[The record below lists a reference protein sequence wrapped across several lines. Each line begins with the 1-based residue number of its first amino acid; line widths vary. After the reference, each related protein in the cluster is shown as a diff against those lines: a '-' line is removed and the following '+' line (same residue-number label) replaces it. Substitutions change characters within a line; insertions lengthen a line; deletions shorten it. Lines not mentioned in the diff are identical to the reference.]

1 MTSTP
6 SSAPDLSVFEK
17 FEFERPPV
25 GLKFSRLQPEGYEPV
40 GRPIA
45 LCETLAEA
53 HTGRAFFY
61 AATDEICA
69 GGMPLGNAEIE
80 PAFGGGEIGPL
91 LEVFKEARANRRIYE
106 VLPKLQP
113 GTAGFI
119 TFAPLDKLTFDPDVL
134 VVTARVSQA
143 EIVLRASS
151 WTTGRPYVSKS
162 TPVIGCAWLYVY
174 PFLSG
179 ELNFS
184 VTGLCWGMKALRV
197 FPEGLVNISI
207 PFDLL
212 PMITANLAEMP
223 WVPPSYTDGRD
234 GYVERFTR
242 VEQTLLST

>member
-1 MTSTP
+1 MTA
-6 SSAPDLSVFEK
+6 SAVPELSVFEG

-25 GLKFSRLQPEGYEPV
+25 GLKFSRLRPEGVEPV

-53 HTGRAFFY
+53 QTGRSFCY

-69 GGMPLGNAEIE
+69 GGMPLGNAVIE
-80 PAFGGGEIGPL
+80 PPFAGGEIGPL
-91 LEVFKEARANRRIYE
+91 LEVFKEARANRRIYQ
-106 VLPKLQP
+106 VLPKLDP
-113 GTAGFI
+113 GTARFI

-143 EIVLRASS
+143 EVILRASS
-151 WTTGRPYVSKS
+151 WTTGRPYVSRS

-174 PFLSG
+174 PFVSG

-197 FPEGLVNISI
+197 FPEGLVLLSI

-234 GYVERFTR
+234 GYVARFQS
-242 VEQTLLST
+242 VEKSLLSS